1 MELMIHKTLSKH
13 LCYELRKTHIRE
25 NSGLITLNVKLQV
38 LSLLFM
44 FILFSAFHKKCVII
58 NNYKKMMH
66 NSLPESKLYLPS

>member
-1 MELMIHKTLSKH
+1 MELMNHKTLDKH
-13 LCYELRKTHIRE
+13 LCNELEKTHIQE

-58 NNYKKMMH
+58 NNLKR
-66 NSLPESKLYLPS
+66 